1 MRAEDYNVT
10 GVYLRGF
17 LSGLRKISGKSYAQ
31 LLEGAGL
38 AQFEAKYPPLSTQVV
53 AKGSQLIK
61 LFQLVR
67 EFLGEDGFSLFMRNL
82 GRELAH
88 NAATFPL
95 FINLATNIKRETPQA
110 EIEEWLEELISNV
123 NRSINHDV
131 VISTGDKPN
140 ELKIS
145 YPQCIYCAGQA
156 PFNRPACLLV
166 PSFYRQ
172 LILELTGIS
181 CQFDETRCG
190 AMHGE
195 DTCYYV
201 LRRI

>member
-67 EFLGEDGFSLFMRNL
+67 EFLGEDGFSSQFLPSAYFRAN
-82 GRELAH
+82 
-88 NAATFPL
+88 
-95 FINLATNIKRETPQA
+95 
-110 EIEEWLEELISNV
+110 W
-123 NRSINHDV
+123 
-131 VISTGDKPN
+131 
-140 ELKIS
+140 
-145 YPQCIYCAGQA
+145 Y
-156 PFNRPACLLV
+156 LL
-166 PSFYRQ
+166 P
-172 LILELTGIS
+172 I
-181 CQFDETRCG
+181 
-190 AMHGE
+190 
-195 DTCYYV
+195 
-201 LRRI
+201 